1 MDVVKLKSGEKG
13 IVIIPQKQKDLIN
26 GHIVYTLN
34 LVLTENDH
42 YVALSSE
49 DFEKIGEINDN

>member
-1 MDVVKLKSGEKG
+1 MDVVKLKTGERG

-34 LVLTENDH
+34 LVLTENGN
-42 YVALSSE
+42 YVGLSAD
-49 DFEKIGEINDN
+49 DFRKIGEIEDD

>member
-1 MDVVKLKSGEKG
+1 MDVVKLKTGERG

-34 LVLTENDH
+34 LILTENDH
-42 YVALSSE
+42 YVELSAD
-49 DFEKIGEINDN
+49 DFKKIGEIEDD

>member
-1 MDVVKLKSGEKG
+1 MDVVKLKTGERG

-34 LVLTENDH
+34 LVLTENGH
-42 YVALSSE
+42 YVELSAD
-49 DFEKIGEINDN
+49 DFRKIGEIEDD

>member
-1 MDVVKLKSGEKG
+1 MDVVKLKTGERG

-42 YVALSSE
+42 YVELPAD
-49 DFEKIGEINDN
+49 DFKKIGEIEDD